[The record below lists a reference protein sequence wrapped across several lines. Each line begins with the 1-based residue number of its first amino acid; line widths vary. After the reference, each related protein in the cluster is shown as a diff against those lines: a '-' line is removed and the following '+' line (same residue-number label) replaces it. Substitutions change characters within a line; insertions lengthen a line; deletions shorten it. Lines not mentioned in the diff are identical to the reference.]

1 MKVNMIGMFVCLNL
15 LFFIC
20 SSFRINR
27 RRRIMEPEVLE
38 PSSEEE
44 NEEEE
49 EEEEEEAKMETDE
62 TVNTNR
68 VKMDIE
74 SSSDDEELNEEQIER
89 RRQLLRQKAK
99 EREEVLFSL
108 KMKRNFN

>member
-44 NEEEE
+44 ND

>member
-1 MKVNMIGMFVCLNL
+1 MKMKVNMIGMFVCLNL

-44 NEEEE
+44 ND